1 MARRG
6 TLDFEGAG
14 VCRVQQLQYASSV
27 NAGEVGRAEQ
37 WSVGTPADDAAA
49 VIEGQSAVVDAVLA
63 ANRVFVA
70 VASNALVG
78 LKPEVTLPQFRTLV
92 LLEQHRVLG
101 VTQLAEELGVV
112 PSTASRMGDRLV
124 AKRLVRR
131 SVDPTN
137 RRQVLLRL
145 QPAGRELIAE
155 STRRRT
161 TQIAKLLH
169 SIPDADKQRL
179 AEALTLLVAAAGR

>member
-1 MARRG
+1 M
-6 TLDFEGAG
+6 
-14 VCRVQQLQYASSV
+14 QQLQYALPVSAREDSR
-27 NAGEVGRAEQ
+27 AGQ
-37 WSVGTPADDAAA
+37 WSAAADDAAA

-112 PSTASRMGDRLV
+112 PSTASRMGERLV

-161 TQIAKLLH
+161 AQIAKLLH
-169 SIPDADKQRL
+169 SIPDADKERL
-179 AEALTLLVAAAGR
+179 AEALTLLVVAAGR